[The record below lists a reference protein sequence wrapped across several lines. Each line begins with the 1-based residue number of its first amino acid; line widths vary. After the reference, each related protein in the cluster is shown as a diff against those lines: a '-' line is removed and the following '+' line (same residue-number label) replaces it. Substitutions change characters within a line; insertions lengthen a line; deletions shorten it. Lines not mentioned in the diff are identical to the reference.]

1 MSRAHT
7 ARPDTAKLSAAR
19 LAAVQALYS
28 MEITGVTAAEAL
40 DEAHARDGDVGEL
53 PQDIAKADAD
63 LLAQLVRG
71 ASAELA
77 QLDEIVTAGLSADW
91 TVDRLEA
98 ILRAILRVGIWEL
111 KNRLNTPA
119 RVIVSEY
126 VDLARAFYAGTEPNL
141 VNAVLDRLARVLRP
155 NEFEPGNNGR
165 RAG

>member
-1 MSRAHT
+1 MS
-7 ARPDTAKLSAAR
+7 RPDTSRLSAAR

-28 MEITGVTAAEAL
+28 MEITEVSATQAL

-71 ASAELA
+71 TSAEQA
-77 QLDEIVTAGLSADW
+77 QLDEIIAAGLSADW

-98 ILRAILRVGIWEL
+98 IMRAILRVGIWEL
-111 KNRLNTPA
+111 KNRTHTPA

-155 NEFEPGNNGR
+155 ADFEPGHGR
-165 RAG
+165 EAG